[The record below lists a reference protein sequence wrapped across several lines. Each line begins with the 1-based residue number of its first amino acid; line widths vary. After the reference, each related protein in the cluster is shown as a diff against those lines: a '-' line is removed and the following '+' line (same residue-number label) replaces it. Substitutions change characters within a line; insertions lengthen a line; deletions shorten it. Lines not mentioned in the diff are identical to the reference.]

1 MERKPTQSQENI
13 IFPMLLFFG
22 IFAVMLIAFAPRS
35 TKIEPKP
42 TEVASQP
49 TDEQVVAQPTPR
61 DHLELMASGLETVLA
76 SDVKAG
82 SRLYGSVCSACH
94 GMNLQGISGLGK
106 TLINSDFVNRLN
118 DDELVAFLIVGR
130 PTSDPLN
137 TTGVAMPA
145 KGGNPALT
153 DADLHDIVDYI
164 RSLNGAT
171 VENDLA
177 DETPFVYVEREFVP
191 IDLGAIS
198 VPSNNTSATETPE
211 STESAVE
218 QTATPEAVVEET
230 ATPEPTTVVEAPV
243 VADTQAVQDYGWYCS
258 SCHGANGE
266 GSPTMMNSALVGMPI
281 DKTALLTEFT
291 TPPSFGQVVIHSYR
305 AGIPELDD
313 ARLNAL
319 FDYVAVLAGT
329 AESSAPAEATPEV
342 EETPVVESASA
353 NTQPVDVAKAQA
365 DYGWYCATCHGTNG
379 EGSPTM
385 MNSAL
390 VGMTIDTDALF
401 TLLTTQPAFGEVV
414 VHTYRG
420 GYPEM
425 TDDQIHNLIGY
436 VIQLAGQ

>member
-1 MERKPTQSQENI
+1 MERKSTQSQENV
-13 IFPMLLFFG
+13 IFPMILFFG

-42 TEVASQP
+42 TQVAAQP
-49 TDEQVVAQPTPR
+49 TDEQIVAQPTPR

-76 SDVKAG
+76 SNVKTG
-82 SRLYGSVCSACH
+82 SRLFSSVCTACH
-94 GMNLQGISGLGK
+94 GMNLQGIPGLGK
-106 TLINSDFVNRLN
+106 TLINSEFVNSLN
-118 DDELVAFLIVGR
+118 DDELVAFITVGR

-145 KGGNPALT
+145 KGGNPSLT
-153 DADLHDIVDYI
+153 EADLHAIVDYI
-164 RSLNGAT
+164 RSFNGAT

-198 VPSNNTSATETPE
+198 VPSNNTSATETSE
-211 STESAVE
+211 S
-218 QTATPEAVVEET
+218 TATPEAVVETT

-243 VADTQAVQDYGWYCS
+243 VADAQALQDYGWYCS
-258 SCHGANGE
+258 SCHGVNGE
-266 GSPTMMNSALVGMPI
+266 GSPTVMNSALVGMPI
-281 DKTALLTEFT
+281 DKAMLLTEFT

-319 FDYVAVLAGT
+319 FDYVAVLSGT
-329 AESSAPAEATPEV
+329 AETSAPAEVTPEV
-342 EETPVVESASA
+342 ESTPVVETSSA

-390 VGMTIDTDALF
+390 VGMTIDPDALF

-425 TDDQIHNLIGY
+425 TDDQLHNLISY
-436 VIQLAGQ
+436 VIELTSGQ